1 MEGGGDAYVE
11 GAGDEEVDG
20 AGDSDGCF
28 IDAGEAAGD

>member
-1 MEGGGDAYVE
+1 MEGGGDADVE